1 MDLSALRNVSE
12 ERVCAA
18 LGVPAAVVGFGTGL
32 EPTKV
37 GATMRELVGLAW
49 SACLVPT
56 QRIIAGQV
64 AHALLP
70 EFEGNPE
77 RYAVDFDRSRVSALR
92 EDEDLRAARWNSE
105 VQAGY
110 VMVSEARRAFGLPGG
125 KGARG
130 VFATAQRGR
139 ERAAAGNRQDG
150 ADAGRGKACRA
161 ARLETPRLRVTPY

>member
-37 GATMRELVGLAW
+37 GAMMRELVGLAW

-110 VMVSEARRAFGLPGG
+110 VMVSEARRAFGLPVE
-125 KGARG
+125 KEHE
-130 VFATAQRGR
+130 VFLRPLNVVENGRRPAIAKTAPTL
-139 ERAAAGNRQDG
+139 AVV
-150 ADAGRGKACRA
+150 KPA
-161 ARLETPRLRVTPY
+161 ARRAWRHRG